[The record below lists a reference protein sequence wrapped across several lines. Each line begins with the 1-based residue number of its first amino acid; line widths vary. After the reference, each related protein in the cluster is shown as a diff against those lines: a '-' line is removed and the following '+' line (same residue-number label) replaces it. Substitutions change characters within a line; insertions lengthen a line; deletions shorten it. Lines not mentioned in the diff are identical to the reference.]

1 MLIKTAARRQSVSR
15 SVVFKTSSVAFIRV
29 IRVIVVVARHS
40 PARIA
45 SGATNARI
53 ASVARRSSVVEP
65 GFDATTREVVG
76 EARRDRRSTRR
87 RAGR

>member
-1 MLIKTAARRQSVSR
+1 VGRFQN
-15 SVVFKTSSVAFIRV
+15 TSSVAFIRV